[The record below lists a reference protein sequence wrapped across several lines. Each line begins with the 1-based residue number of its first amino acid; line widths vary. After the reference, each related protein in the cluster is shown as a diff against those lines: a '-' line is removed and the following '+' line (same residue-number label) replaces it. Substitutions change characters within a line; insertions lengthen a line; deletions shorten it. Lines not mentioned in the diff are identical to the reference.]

1 MLNAKITGTIIREMI
16 LQNGTQPYSRDDI
29 LKICRIYYP
38 NPTPPQ
44 IYNIDCIIRSLVDTG
59 ILILTHSPDYKEIHY
74 LLNPAFF
81 KAIEGYRISS
91 DLEVYFDENKLS
103 AKQDTQNSTQ

>member
-1 MLNAKITGTIIREMI
+1 MVIIMLNAKITGTIIREMI

-44 IYNIDCIIRSLVDTG
+44 IYNIDCIIRALVDTG

-81 KAIEGYRISS
+81 KIIEGYRITSNN
-91 DLEVYFDENKLS
+91 EVCFDGN
-103 AKQDTQNSTQ
+103 

>member
-16 LQNGTQPYSRDDI
+16 LQKGTQPYSRDDI

-44 IYNIDCIIRSLVDTG
+44 IYNIDCIIRSLVETG

-74 LLNPAFF
+74 FLNPAFF
-81 KAIEGYRISS
+81 KIIEGYRITS
-91 DLEVYFDENKLS
+91 DNEVCFDEN
-103 AKQDTQNSTQ
+103 

>member
-38 NPTPPQ
+38 DPTPPQ
-44 IYNIDCIIRSLVDTG
+44 IYNIDCIIRALVDTG
-59 ILILTHSPDYKEIHY
+59 ILILTHSQDYKEIHY

-81 KAIEGYRISS
+81 KIIEGYRITS
-91 DLEVYFDENKLS
+91 DKEVCFDEN
-103 AKQDTQNSTQ
+103 

>member
-1 MLNAKITGTIIREMI
+1 MLNAKITGTIIRDMI
-16 LQNGTQPYSRDDI
+16 LQNGTRPYSRDDI

-44 IYNIDCIIRSLVDTG
+44 IYNIDCIIRALVDTG
-59 ILILTHSPDYKEIHY
+59 ILILTHSQDYKEIHY

-81 KAIEGYRISS
+81 KVIEGYRISS

-103 AKQDTQNSTQ
+103 AKQDT

>member
-29 LKICRIYYP
+29 LKICWIYYP

-44 IYNIDCIIRSLVDTG
+44 IYNIDCIIRALVDTG
-59 ILILTHSPDYKEIHY
+59 ILILILTHSPDYKEHY

-81 KAIEGYRISS
+81 KIIEGYRITSNN
-91 DLEVYFDENKLS
+91 EVCFDEN
-103 AKQDTQNSTQ
+103 

>member
-16 LQNGTQPYSRDDI
+16 LQNRTQPYSRNDI

-44 IYNIDCIIRSLVDTG
+44 IYNIDCIIRALVDTG

-81 KAIEGYRISS
+81 KIIEGYRITS
-91 DLEVYFDENKLS
+91 DNEVCFDEN
-103 AKQDTQNSTQ
+103 

>member
-44 IYNIDCIIRSLVDTG
+44 IYNIDCIIRALVDTG
-59 ILILTHSPDYKEIHY
+59 ILILTHSTDYKEIHY

-81 KAIEGYRISS
+81 RIIEGYRITSNN
-91 DLEVYFDENKLS
+91 EVCFDEN
-103 AKQDTQNSTQ
+103 